1 MDQLIEAS
9 LRIIEQQ
16 GVVAFLLIL
25 QRFYDSRER
34 AALLNKNCELNHFI
48 MQCLQ
53 RELDEDH
60 KTKDTVQTEPQTQ
73 EGHDSHPNGELPV
86 LA

>member
-9 LRIIEQQ
+9 LRIIEHQ
-16 GVVAFLLIL
+16 GIVAFLLIL
-25 QRFYDSRER
+25 QMLYNSRER

-60 KTKDTVQTEPQTQ
+60 KAQ
-73 EGHDSHPNGELPV
+73 ELIQPSPSHSNGHDLIAGVESSCP
-86 LA
+86 